1 MTSVVAGAMVVVLM
15 ASVVV
20 SALVVVVADVVV
32 EEEEEEKEREREKEN
47 GADLEVPAEGTI
59 ICHKSADDDD
69 KDDSPADDPAAD
81 ESTTLSKDGIDYMDF
96 SLHELRL
103 FLRVADISCDNDLD
117 AVYEKYEKRRIE
129 LKNMLVELG
138 EDPESLSG
146 LFPCPHTL
154 VVAGVVAGA
163 TAKICTRSN
172 QPYPPSNACRGEKA
186 WLAASLTAV
195 FGVCQRAAAS
205 TRLGRI
211 RN

>member
-146 LFPCPHTL
+146 PTSPIRRPTL
-154 VVAGVVAGA
+154 AGA
-163 TAKICTRSN
+163 KRHGSLLRSRRSSA
-172 QPYPPSNACRGEKA
+172 Y
-186 WLAASLTAV
+186 ASAQLRRQDSVESETEA
-195 FGVCQRAAAS
+195 
-205 TRLGRI
+205 
-211 RN
+211 